1 MNRMADQKFNPYIK
15 SRYCRGL
22 PEAAMER
29 ASSGSTMLV
38 GDGGVGRIVNRTGAQ
53 AKFEAEKPDGMKK
66 NVRMISGCEDAQTA
80 GDVSNVQSFSLHDPA
95 GM

>member
-1 MNRMADQKFNPYIK
+1 MADQKFNPYIK

-29 ASSGSTMLV
+29 ASSGSTVLR
-38 GDGGVGRIVNRTGAQ
+38 GGGGRIADQTGAQ

-80 GDVSNVQSFSLHDPA
+80 GDVSNVQSFSLPDPA

>member
-1 MNRMADQKFNPYIK
+1 
-15 SRYCRGL
+15 
-22 PEAAMER
+22 MER
-29 ASSGSTMLV
+29 ASSGSTVLS
-38 GDGGVGRIVNRTGAQ
+38 GGGGDDDGGGRIADQTGAQ

-80 GDVSNVQSFSLHDPA
+80 GDVSNVQSFSLPDPA